1 MTDIR
6 RQLDQVVKKTL
17 SEHIIPV
24 KTAEGILVGN
34 VLIESQGTVKHI
46 KKHGEYLYK
55 DISLNIAAVKIA
67 NLLAKYRSSTLADR
81 IYRYDQ
87 EYAKWF
93 IDAQILLQ
101 QHYSSKRKQ
110 DFDKAD
116 MLWARYCE
124 SKHRAQKAKDSVTGL
139 ILF

>member
-6 RQLDQVVKKTL
+6 RQLDQVVSNTL
-17 SEHIIPV
+17 AQHIIPV
-24 KTAEGILVGN
+24 KTAEGILVGS

-46 KKHGEYLYK
+46 KRYGQYLYT
-55 DISLNIAAVKIA
+55 DISLNSAAVKIA
-67 NLLAKYRSSTLADR
+67 NLLARQNSSTLADK
-81 IYRYDQ
+81 IYRHDQ

-101 QHYSSKRKQ
+101 QHYSSKKKQ

-124 SKHRAQKAKDSVTGL
+124 SKNRAQNAKNSVTSL